1 MQVLLFQVKRYF
13 VDKFLSK
20 LFFEFDSIT
29 LAFFFTQF
37 LAVVLK
43 KKTKKENYTL
53 DRNWL
58 FVHAFNEITSLN
70 ITEIYQTFLLET
82 NRKIYKI

>member
-1 MQVLLFQVKRYF
+1 MK
-13 VDKFLSK
+13 KK
-20 LFFEFDSIT
+20 KAKT
-29 LAFFFTQF
+29 
-37 LAVVLK
+37 K
-43 KKTKKENYTL
+43 KKTKKKNYTL